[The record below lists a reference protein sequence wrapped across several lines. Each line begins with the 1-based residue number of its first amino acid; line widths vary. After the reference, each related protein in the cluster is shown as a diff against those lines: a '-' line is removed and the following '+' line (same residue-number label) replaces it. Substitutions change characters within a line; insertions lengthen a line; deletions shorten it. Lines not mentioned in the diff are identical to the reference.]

1 MQFTVEAE
9 EEVVR
14 QLAENSF
21 TASILTPAEKV
32 RWIGEL
38 NDFARG

>member
-1 MQFTVEAE
+1 MC
-9 EEVVR
+9 